1 MAITPMLPSPFLQPL
16 PRDYPWSKPILPN
29 GQITPQKKNN
39 GSGCSLKYGI
49 DTWFAANSAPSVTVQ
64 SSKPVPFQC
73 DTAPHATLSFKAI
86 RSEVH
91 MAQITNTRR
100 HQQQQGCLEWRVV

>member
-1 MAITPMLPSPFLQPL
+1 MAKLSPQ
-16 PRDYPWSKPILPN
+16 
-29 GQITPQKKNN
+29 NN

-49 DTWFAANSAPSVTVQ
+49 DTWFAANSAPNVTVQ

-73 DTAPHATLSFKAI
+73 DTAPHTTLSFKAI

-100 HQQQQGCLEWRVV
+100 HQQQQGFLNGGLYDLFEVLAAEKAER